1 MPLYEFANK
10 DNESVGELFLTLEQR
25 EDFLRQNPNL
35 HVVPGKL
42 RYAAH
47 KSAES
52 FPSYPDMDNETKP
65 VEERCGNFK
74 PPVPASWKDSDED
87 TGKTGIKITDKRKVK
102 RNYFEE
108 DIKKYGKIVGTPKML
123 GDSSTDFHVDKVD
136 CDQPITPREEF
147 EYNQKMESDDKQG
160 QVERKAGM
168 KGFDSKNPIQVN
180 PGSQELM
187 PWEQG
192 FAKANKKVYDAA
204 SNADQNR
211 IKEDKH
217 RERVKLGL
225 EDED

>member
-123 GDSSTDFHVDKVD
+123 GDSS
-136 CDQPITPREEF
+136 PITPREEF

-225 EDED
+225 EEED

>member
-74 PPVPASWKDSDED
+74 PPVPASWNDSDED
-87 TGKTGIKITDKRKVK
+87 SGNTGIKITDKRKVK
-102 RNYFEE
+102 RSYFDE

-136 CDQPITPREEF
+136 SDQPITPREEY
-147 EYNQKMESDDKQG
+147 EYNQKMESEDKKG
-160 QVERKAGM
+160 QAERRAGM
-168 KGFDSKNPIQVN
+168 KGLTADNPLELSD
-180 PGSQELM
+180 SQELM
-187 PWEQG
+187 PWEKG
-192 FAKANKKVYDAA
+192 FAKANKKVYDEA
-204 SNADQNR
+204 SNVDQNR

-225 EDED
+225 EEED

>member
-136 CDQPITPREEF
+136 SDQPITPREEY
-147 EYNQKMESDDKQG
+147 EYNQKMESEDQQG
-160 QVERKAGM
+160 QAERRAGM
-168 KGFDSKNPIQVN
+168 KGLTADNPLELSD
-180 PGSQELM
+180 SQELM
-187 PWEQG
+187 PWEKG
-192 FAKANKKVYDAA
+192 FTKANKKVYDEA

-225 EDED
+225 EEED

>member
-10 DNESVGELFLTLEQR
+10 DNESVGELFLSLEQR
-25 EDFLRQNPNL
+25 DDFLRQNPNL

-65 VEERCGNFK
+65 VEERGQNFE

-87 TGKTGIKITDKRKVK
+87 SGKTGYKITDKRKVK
-102 RNYFEE
+102 RSHFDE

-123 GDSSTDFHVDKVD
+123 GDSSTDFHIDKVD
-136 CDQPITPREEF
+136 SDKPITPREEY
-147 EYNQKMESDDKQG
+147 EYNQKMESEDKQG
-160 QVERKAGM
+160 QADRRAGM
-168 KGFDSKNPIQVN
+168 KGLTSGDAIHLSDT
-180 PGSQELM
+180 QELM
-187 PWEQG
+187 PWEKG

-211 IKEDKH
+211 IKEHKH
-217 RERVKLGL
+217 RERVKLAL

>member
-65 VEERCGNFK
+65 VEERHQSFK

-87 TGKTGIKITDKRKVK
+87 SGKTGIKITDKRKVK
-102 RNYFEE
+102 RSYFDE

-136 CDQPITPREEF
+136 SDQPITPREEY
-147 EYNQKMESDDKQG
+147 EYNQKMESEDKKG
-160 QVERKAGM
+160 QAERRAGM
-168 KGFDSKNPIQVN
+168 KGLTADNPLELSD
-180 PGSQELM
+180 SQELM
-187 PWEQG
+187 PWEKG
-192 FAKANKKVYDAA
+192 FAKANKKVYDEA
-204 SNADQNR
+204 SNVDQNR

-225 EDED
+225 EEED

>member
-10 DNESVGELFLTLEQR
+10 DNESVGELFLSLDQR

-65 VEERCGNFK
+65 VEERGANFQ
-74 PPVPASWKDSDED
+74 PPTPASWNDSDED
-87 TGKTGIKITDKRKVK
+87 SGKTGTKIIDKRAVK
-102 RNYFEE
+102 RSHFDE
-108 DIKKYGKIVGTPKML
+108 DIKKYGKIMGTPRML

-136 CDQPITPREEF
+136 SDKPITPREEF
-147 EYNQKMESDDKQG
+147 EDNQRKKEEDKQG
-160 QVERKAGM
+160 EFERNAGM
-168 KGFDSKNPIQVN
+168 KGWESGNPLELSD
-180 PGSQELM
+180 SQELM
-187 PWEQG
+187 PWEKG
-192 FAKANKKVYDAA
+192 FTQANKKVYDSATD
-204 SNADQNR
+204 NTDQNR

-225 EDED
+225 EEED

>member
-10 DNESVGELFLTLEQR
+10 DNESVGELFLSLEQR
-25 EDFLRQNPNL
+25 DDFLRQNPNL

-65 VEERCGNFK
+65 VEERGQNFE

-87 TGKTGIKITDKRKVK
+87 SGKTGYKITDKRKVK
-102 RNYFEE
+102 RSHFDE
-108 DIKKYGKIVGTPKML
+108 DINKYGKIVGTPKML
-123 GDSSTDFHVDKVD
+123 GDSSTDFHIDKVD
-136 CDQPITPREEF
+136 SDQPITPREEY
-147 EYNQKMESDDKQG
+147 EYNQKMESEDKQG
-160 QVERKAGM
+160 QADRRPGM
-168 KGFDSKNPIQVN
+168 KGLTSGDAIHLSDT
-180 PGSQELM
+180 QELM
-187 PWEQG
+187 PWEKG

-204 SNADQNR
+204 SNAEQNR

-225 EDED
+225 EEED

>member
-65 VEERCGNFK
+65 VEERCSNFK

-87 TGKTGIKITDKRKVK
+87 SGKTGIKITDKRKVK
-102 RNYFEE
+102 RSYFDE

-136 CDQPITPREEF
+136 SDQPITPREEY
-147 EYNQKMESDDKQG
+147 EYNQKMESEDKQG
-160 QVERKAGM
+160 QAERRAGM
-168 KGFDSKNPIQVN
+168 KGLTADNPLELSD
-180 PGSQELM
+180 SQELM
-187 PWEQG
+187 PWEKG
-192 FAKANKKVYDAA
+192 FAKANKKVYDEA
-204 SNADQNR
+204 SNVDQNR

-225 EDED
+225 EEED

>member
-65 VEERCGNFK
+65 VEERGQNFE

-87 TGKTGIKITDKRKVK
+87 TGKTGFKITDKRKVQ
-102 RNYFEE
+102 RSHFDE

-123 GDSSTDFHVDKVD
+123 GDSSTDFHIDKVD
-136 CDQPITPREEF
+136 SDKPITPREEY
-147 EYNQKMESDDKQG
+147 EYNQKMESEDKQG
-160 QVERKAGM
+160 QLDRRAGM
-168 KGFDSKNPIQVN
+168 KGLTSGDAIHLSD
-180 PGSQELM
+180 SQELM

-192 FAKANKKVYDAA
+192 FSKANKKVYDEAA
-204 SNADQNR
+204 NTDQNR